1 MLLESLARLKEN
13 ETRLREIVVVLG
25 KYGLADWLGSRQV
38 GWLRKWLVASNGQEL
53 SRFSH
58 DARIR
63 LVFLELGTTFIKL
76 GQMLSMRPELVGRG
90 LAAELSKLQSSTPA
104 DPIDV
109 VRRTIEA
116 DLGKPPE
123 ALFAEF
129 SPGALA
135 SASIA
140 QVHRAR
146 LHDGTWV
153 AVKVQHDGIEA
164 KIHRDLDLLQG
175 LAELAQKHIP
185 GLQPYRPVNT
195 VREFRQTLLREL
207 DLRTERRNLEE
218 FVRRFADDNG
228 VRFPRSFPELSGQRV
243 LTMELLE
250 GTSGC
255 DVAVT
260 PPQDVDLALFARRA
274 GTMYLDMI
282 FRDGFFH
289 ADPHPGN
296 YVILSGGVVGILDC
310 GMVGRL
316 NDALREDFEG
326 ALYAIAQRDAEQLT
340 ERVSH
345 LGSPPPDL
353 DRDAL
358 RNDLEEFV
366 AEYAS
371 RPIAELN
378 LSAALGEMFD
388 IIARY
393 RIVLPRNAS
402 LVLRTVMVL
411 EGSAKQLDPA
421 FSLMELV
428 TDYYRSHAGGRWL
441 KPARWMR
448 DAQSA
453 ARDYDRLIRS
463 FPKNLADI
471 LDRFRAGTL
480 VVRNEHSHLQASVHR
495 LVRGLLVASLVTSAA
510 LLLGRGDSATWRTAL
525 GLAFMSGAMILGV
538 QLLRSIAT
546 AERDPRE

>member
-1 MLLESLARLKEN
+1 MLLESLKQLKDN
-13 ETRLREIVVVLG
+13 EDRFREIFVVLA
-25 KYGLADWLGSRQV
+25 KYGLADRLGTHRARWV
-38 GWLRKWLVASNGQEL
+38 RRFTVAANGREL
-53 SRFSH
+53 SQFSH
-58 DARIR
+58 EERVR
-63 LVFLELGTTFIKL
+63 LVLLELGTTFIKL
-76 GQMLSMRPELVGRG
+76 GQMLSTRPELVGRA
-90 LAAELSKLQSSTPA
+90 LAVELSKLQASTTA

-109 VRRTIEA
+109 VRRTIEG

-123 ALFAEF
+123 ASFAEF
-129 SPGALA
+129 NPEPLA

-146 LHDGTWV
+146 LHGGQLV
-153 AVKVQHDGIEA
+153 AVKVQHDGIEV
-164 KIHRDLDLLQG
+164 KIRRDLDLMHG
-175 LAELAQKHIP
+175 LAEFAQKHISA
-185 GLQPYRPVNT
+185 LRPYRPVNT

-218 FVRRFADDNG
+218 FIRRFGDDPA
-228 VRFPRSFPELSGQRV
+228 VRFPKAYPELSGSRV

-250 GTSGC
+250 GVSGC
-255 DVAVT
+255 DVEKT
-260 PPQDVDLALFARRA
+260 FPGMDLALFARRA

-296 YVILSGGVVGILDC
+296 YVILPDGVVGVLDC

-326 ALYAIAQRDAEQLT
+326 ALYAIAERDVEELT
-340 ERVSH
+340 ERVVH
-345 LGSPPPDL
+345 LGSPPADL

-358 RNDLEEFV
+358 RNDLGEFV

-378 LSAALGEMFD
+378 LSAALSEMFD

-421 FSLMELV
+421 FSLMDLV
-428 TDYYRSHAGGRWL
+428 TDYYRTRGGVRWL
-441 KPARWMR
+441 APARWRR
-448 DAQSA
+448 DARHM
-453 ARDYDRLIRS
+453 ARDYDRVLRS
-463 FPKNLADI
+463 FPKNLADVV
-471 LDRFRAGTL
+471 DQFRAGKL
-480 VVRNEHSHLQASVHR
+480 VIRHEHRHLQESVHC
-495 LVRGLLVASLVTSAA
+495 LVKGLLTAALLISAA
-510 LLLGRGDSATWRTAL
+510 LLFSNGEFATSRGAL
-525 GLAFMSGAMILGV
+525 GLALLGAGVWLGV
-538 QLLRSIAT
+538 LLLRAIAT
-546 AERDPRE
+546 AERSP